1 MHDLAVTLARQQ
13 LEVSHDA
20 SLHTVC
26 YLVVMTTGT
35 WFVLCDPSRA
45 ITLSDLADRLKR
57 LKNSTPRYENGTL
70 VVVAHDPNGDA
81 DVDVALSTASHVIVE
96 AQEIAERHGRPELAT
111 LAGRYELLFDIAK
124 SDLVYN
130 TLARISGELETVCGG
145 VIYAAN
151 DGRFV

>member
-1 MHDLAVTLARQQ
+1 MVRPLRSVTRDHPLGPCRPIEAVEAQHSALR
-13 LEVSHDA
+13 ERHVRR
-20 SLHTVC
+20 
-26 YLVVMTTGT
+26 G
-35 WFVLCDPSRA
+35 
-45 ITLSDLADRLKR
+45 
-57 LKNSTPRYENGTL
+57 
-70 VVVAHDPNGDA
+70 AHDPNGDA